1 MNRMRHGREGT
12 AFGGA
17 RLARFAAIRGGLTL
31 SDPISLELRPGSVLG
46 LVGPNGAGKSSLLAA
61 LAHTG
66 VEHVGSFDIN
76 GVPLDRMRPRA
87 RAEALALLP
96 QDLAAPAELTVWE
109 LVGVGARAGGATNVA
124 ETVGSAL
131 QRSGIPEL
139 HARRFGSLSGGQR
152 QLAHLARVLAQGTPV
167 VLLDEPTSALDLAH
181 QRAVEQ
187 TITALA
193 ASGRIVVAALHD
205 LGFALHVSTAVLLLN
220 GDGTT
225 VAGPPEQVL
234 TAERVHAAYGVP
246 TEVHTTPGGR
256 RVIVP
261 RE

>member
-1 MNRMRHGREGT
+1 MSRIRENQ
-12 AFGGA
+12 AGA
-17 RLARFAAIRGGLTL
+17 RLGGFAAIRGGRAL
-31 SDPISLELRPGSVLG
+31 SEPISLELDPGSVLG

-61 LAHTG
+61 LALTG
-66 VEHVGSFDIN
+66 VEHRGTFSVG
-76 GVPLDRMRPRA
+76 GVSLASMRPRA

-96 QDLAAPAELTVWE
+96 QDLAAPAELTVEE
-109 LVGVGARAGGATNVA
+109 LVGVGARAGSAADVNATV
-124 ETVGSAL
+124 VHAL
-131 QRSGIPEL
+131 HQSGIAEL
-139 HARRFGSLSGGQR
+139 QHRRFGTLSGGQR

-181 QRAVEQ
+181 QRAVEH
-187 TITALA
+187 TIAALA

-225 VAGPPEQVL
+225 VTGPPEQVL
-234 TAERVHAAYGVP
+234 TAERVHGAYGIA